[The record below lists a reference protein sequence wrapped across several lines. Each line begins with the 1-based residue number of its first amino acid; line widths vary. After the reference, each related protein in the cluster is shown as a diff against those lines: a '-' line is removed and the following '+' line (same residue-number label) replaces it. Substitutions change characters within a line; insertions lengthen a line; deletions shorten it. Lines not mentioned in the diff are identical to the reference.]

1 MNFEIN
7 IIGSIDH
14 IDKVNGNIDAELIL
28 ENGEVYTATFFTLE
42 NIKNIMQKDKKSG
55 ESANGIYFCASDMII
70 VDIITEKIIYDTFK
84 DLIDS
89 DDISW
94 ACTKI
99 K

>member
-14 IDKVNGNIDAELIL
+14 IDKINGNIDAELIL

-55 ESANGIYFCASDMII
+55 ESANGTYFCASDMII
-70 VDIITEKIIYDTFK
+70 VDVITEKIIYDTFK
-84 DLIDS
+84 DLIES